1 MIQNIDVG
9 AEHLYVESMAVEHN
23 FGLPLSRLDYDTIL
37 PHNGLGNDIDDKRNN
52 SGVISSDSPYRTNY
66 FRRLP
71 NGESDH
77 GYSTM
82 TPHDDSDH
90 ACFTLVE
97 PLINN
102 KCSNQSISDSASFTT
117 EPPTASSLNYG
128 PHSGN
133 KALDGFPSSTKTQ
146 CEQTSDIASPHH
158 IQAPVTVHHPMEA
171 IL

>member
-1 MIQNIDVG
+1 MV
-9 AEHLYVESMAVEHN
+9 VEHN

-37 PHNGLGNDIDDKRNN
+37 PHNGLGNDTADKRNN
-52 SGVISSDSPYRTNY
+52 IGAVSSDSPYRSAGY

-82 TPHDDSDH
+82 TPHGDDSDH

-102 KCSNQSISDSASFTT
+102 KCSNQSISDSASFNT
-117 EPPTASSLNYG
+117 EPASST
-128 PHSGN
+128 H
-133 KALDGFPSSTKTQ
+133 KIDSSTSPVKNHYGQ
-146 CEQTSDIASPHH
+146 NAESLSPHH
-158 IQAPVTVHHPMEA
+158 VRIQAPVTVHHPMEA
-171 IL
+171 NIL

>member
-1 MIQNIDVG
+1 
-9 AEHLYVESMAVEHN
+9 MAVEHN

-37 PHNGLGNDIDDKRNN
+37 PHNGLGNDATDKRNN
-52 SGVISSDSPYRTNY
+52 AGTISSDSPYRSNY

-102 KCSNQSISDSASFTT
+102 KCSNQSISDSASFNT
-117 EPPTASSLNYG
+117 EPANSCINYG
-128 PHSGN
+128 PNNVANN
-133 KALDGFPSSTKTQ
+133 KTDALASPIKTNHYDY
-146 CEQTSDIASPHH
+146 EPTAELSSPHH

>member
-1 MIQNIDVG
+1 
-9 AEHLYVESMAVEHN
+9 MAVEHN

-37 PHNGLGNDIDDKRNN
+37 PHNGLGNDVSDKRNN
-52 SGVISSDSPYRTNY
+52 IGTVSSDSPYRSASY

-117 EPPTASSLNYG
+117 EPTNSCINYVQG
-128 PHSGN
+128 RESPVKKPYDHNSE
-133 KALDGFPSSTKTQ
+133 LS
-146 CEQTSDIASPHH
+146 SPHH

>member
-1 MIQNIDVG
+1 
-9 AEHLYVESMAVEHN
+9 MAVEHN

-37 PHNGLGNDIDDKRNN
+37 PHNGLGNDVADKRNN
-52 SGVISSDSPYRTNY
+52 IGAVSSPYRSAG
-66 FRRLP
+66 FRLP

-82 TPHDDSDH
+82 TPHDDNSFHDDH

-102 KCSNQSISDSASFTT
+102 KCSNQSISDSASFNT
-117 EPPTASSLNYG
+117 EPASSCINYVQG
-128 PHSGN
+128 TGKS
-133 KALDGFPSSTKTQ
+133 DGF
-146 CEQTSDIASPHH
+146 TSPVKNHCDQNAELSSPHH